1 MNIVENL
8 YLCYRGMARTHSVF
22 RHPRYY
28 KPDDTV
34 VAELSNAE
42 VNGVL
47 MNILVRVKSKTF
59 FCVQLRINDAE
70 NKKRYYVG
78 VNQRYEN
85 ICVPYIHSAP
95 IIKARCL

>member
-1 MNIVENL
+1 LCFSEALGDMNIVENL
-8 YLCYRGMARTHSVF
+8 YWCYKGMARTRSVF

-28 KPDDTV
+28 KPNHTV

-59 FCVQLRINDAE
+59 CVQLRIDDYE
-70 NKKRYYVG
+70 NKKD
-78 VNQRYEN
+78 
-85 ICVPYIHSAP
+85 ITWA
-95 IIKARCL
+95 